1 MTQTSADVNAA
12 LFKALMNATE
22 YLSRQY
28 IYAITVDDLQRK
40 SLQGLASSQDNV
52 KAFIDKL
59 SIDLDAAI
67 QNIRNKMASA
77 LKDVEHNTVDVWKVS
92 SI

>member
-12 LFKALMNATE
+12 LFKALKNATE
-22 YLSRQY
+22 YLSRQN
-28 IYAITVDDLQRK
+28 IYAVAVEDLQRK
-40 SLQGLASSQDNV
+40 SLQDLASSQDNA

-67 QNIRNKMASA
+67 QIIRNKMASA
-77 LKDVEHNTVDVWKVS
+77 LKDVELNTAGVWKVS